1 MKKTHKDIE
10 PILEEVKRSL
20 QKIYG
25 KKLKGVILY
34 GSYARGDATEGSDID
49 IVVLL
54 EEIKDFDA
62 ELDTLFEVIGQIDF
76 KYDTLISVLPLEEKQ
91 YLTRRL
97 PVILNV
103 KKEGIPI

>member
-1 MKKTHKDIE
+1 MKKTRKDIE
-10 PILEEVKRSL
+10 PILEQVKKSL

-25 KKLKGVILY
+25 EKLKRVILY

-49 IVVLL
+49 IIVLFD
-54 EEIKDFDA
+54 EIKDFDA

-91 YLTRRL
+91 YLARRL
-97 PVILNV
+97 PVILNA
-103 KKEGIPI
+103 KREGVSI

>member
-1 MKKTHKDIE
+1 MKKTRKDIE
-10 PILEEVKRSL
+10 PILEEAKKSL

-25 KKLKGVILY
+25 EKLKGVILY

-49 IVVLL
+49 VIVIL
-54 EEIKDFDA
+54 EEIRDLDA

-97 PVILNV
+97 PVILNA
-103 KKEGIPI
+103 KREGVPI

>member
-1 MKKTHKDIE
+1 MKKTRKHIE

-25 KKLKGVILY
+25 GRLRKVILY

-49 IVVLL
+49 IIVLL
-54 EEIKDFDA
+54 DEIRDFDA

-76 KYDTLISVLPLEEKQ
+76 KYDTLISVLPMEEKQ
-91 YLTRRL
+91 FLARRL
-97 PVILNV
+97 PVILNA
-103 KKEGIPI
+103 KREGIPI